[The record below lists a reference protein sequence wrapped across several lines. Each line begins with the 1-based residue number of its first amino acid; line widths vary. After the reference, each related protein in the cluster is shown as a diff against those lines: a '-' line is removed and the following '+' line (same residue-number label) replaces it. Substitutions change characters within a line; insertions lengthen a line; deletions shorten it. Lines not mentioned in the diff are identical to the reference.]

1 MSVSSLVPLI
11 EPLVRLIV
19 AVLENA
25 AEEPDPARYLRRR
38 LEAEL
43 THKAAQEAARKAL
56 DST

>member
-25 AEEPDPARYLRRR
+25 AGEPDPARYLRRR
-38 LEAEL
+38 LDAEL
-43 THKAAQEAARKAL
+43 AHKAAQEAAREAL
-56 DST
+56 KR